1 MECTHSFIDT
11 TWSETIDGKAYAIAV
26 NCARPGCNAR
36 LSLGPSNDA
45 DVPADEIIAAVCAH
59 SDADHAAHESLD
71 GWPWDVTKPLA
82 EQWPWNGRKPSPDDM
97 ESLRTESH
105 LELTGPTDQGQPLD
119 GGMTGYID
127 QGQLDRLTA
136 MCTPVKT
143 LPLRVV
149 LDGGEPFDVPRAETR
164 EEYNQR
170 TGTTRHTVPGE
181 PFAPEDSATK
191 EPWAD
196 PGASTQMTDAELVET
211 MAYSPPGSVRDDEM
225 RCCPREAW
233 GDGTHDLDCPQ
244 GGRP

>member
-26 NCARPGCNAR
+26 HCARPGCNAR

-59 SDADHAAHESLD
+59 SDADHAAFESID

-82 EQWPWNGRKPSPDDM
+82 EQWPWNGLSPWADALANAAA
-97 ESLRTESH
+97 ESRLA
-105 LELTGPTDQGQPLD
+105 LTGPTDQGQPILD

-136 MCTPVKT
+136 MCPPVKT
-143 LPLRVV
+143 MPMRVV
-149 LDGGEPFDVPRAETR
+149 LDGGEPFDVGDHA
-164 EEYNQR
+164 
-170 TGTTRHTVPGE
+170 
-181 PFAPEDSATK
+181 ATQ
-191 EPWAD
+191 PWVD

-211 MAYSPPGSVRDDEM
+211 VAYAPPGSVRDE
-225 RCCPREAW
+225 
-233 GDGTHDLDCPQ
+233 
-244 GGRP
+244 GGAP